1 MKDIK
6 AVTVNLK
13 AEIVMQQLPDY
24 LAGKL
29 TDEEQWNLEEQ
40 MNNDIA
46 FSDAIEGLK
55 SIENPAEIAP
65 IQQIINQA
73 IITRISK
80 KKKSK
85 FTAPLF
91 YPTWI
96 FLLTAVL
103 LIIAI
108 AVFIVILLLK

>member
-6 AVTVNLK
+6 AVTVNVK

-24 LAGKL
+24 LEGKL

-40 MNNDIA
+40 MNNDMA

-55 SIENPAEIAP
+55 SIENPSEILP

-85 FTAPLF
+85 FNAPF
-91 YPTWI
+91 FFPTWI

-103 LIIAI
+103 LTIAI
-108 AVFIVILLLK
+108 AGFIVIRFLK